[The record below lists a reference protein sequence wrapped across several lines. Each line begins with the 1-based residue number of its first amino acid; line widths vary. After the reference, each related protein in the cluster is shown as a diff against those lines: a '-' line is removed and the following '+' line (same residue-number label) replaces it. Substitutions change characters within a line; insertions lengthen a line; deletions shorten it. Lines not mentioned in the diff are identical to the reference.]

1 MGRSPR
7 TFVASCRRARRRAG
21 DALWA
26 AGYPARRGLHSAR
39 ARLAGWRLGRPDAL
53 VPLQVRWARA
63 SGDRR
68 AAAAVLALL
77 PLSLAAALGVSLF
90 NTAEREPRS
99 GPEAVRVS
107 EGVLPEAVEWRPAS
121 EPKPRRR
128 RPHKAAP
135 GPAAAGP
142 AGVGV
147 RSAATGLTPAP
158 GAPSIPVPDDA
169 PDAGVV
175 PDARGAPNDSPS
187 PPRDFDNGGRRN
199 VAPRAHVPFGGG
211 PGTRDPPRRPPRR
224 GGRPPLHRSARR
236 RRCRSPMR
244 RAAPAAATDRRSAVR
259 RARAEATA
267 TNRTGTELHAASA
280 GAAGWRCQRRP
291 TCSTHTVAR
300 RPRKRPRFSPAPAWR
315 NPPRSTA
322 RCAGDCIQAR
332 TVRRARGRHPRCI
345 ASASPRARKRPGKS
359 TPPTCA
365 STSFA
370 IRAAACLPALCASG
384 PETRSGRRPCL
395 LRTSLTALTSAR
407 SAAGARTVAV
417 APVGTSA
424 VTPTQAMASRTAIP
438 DLAFSAIWRSER

>member
-26 AGYPARRGLHSAR
+26 AGYPARRGLHSTR

-142 AGVGV
+142 AGVGG
-147 RSAATGLTPAP
+147 RSAAPRVT
-158 GAPSIPVPDDA
+158 S
-169 PDAGVV
+169 
-175 PDARGAPNDSPS
+175 ARGARP
-187 PPRDFDNGGRRN
+187 
-199 VAPRAHVPFGGG
+199 APRPGPPPAGGPATPPVGTTPDVPEPDEDGG
-211 PGTRDPPRRPPRR
+211 PGR
-224 GGRPPLHRSARR
+224 GNGPPLGG
-236 RRCRSPMR
+236 P
-244 RAAPAAATDRRSAVR
+244 PGQGGGDGDKPVR
-259 RARAEATA
+259 
-267 TNRTGTELHAASA
+267 
-280 GAAGWRCQRRP
+280 
-291 TCSTHTVAR
+291 
-300 RPRKRPRFSPAPAWR
+300 
-315 NPPRSTA
+315 
-322 RCAGDCIQAR
+322 D
-332 TVRRARGRHPRCI
+332 
-345 ASASPRARKRPGKS
+345 
-359 TPPTCA
+359 
-365 STSFA
+365 
-370 IRAAACLPALCASG
+370 
-384 PETRSGRRPCL
+384 
-395 LRTSLTALTSAR
+395 
-407 SAAGARTVAV
+407 
-417 APVGTSA
+417 
-424 VTPTQAMASRTAIP
+424 
-438 DLAFSAIWRSER
+438 

>member
-21 DALWA
+21 DALWT

-107 EGVLPEAVEWRPAS
+107 EGVLPEAVEWRPAN

-147 RSAATGLTPAP
+147 RSAATGLTSAP

-175 PDARGAPNDSPS
+175 PEARGAPNDSPS

-211 PGTRDPPRRPPRR
+211 PGTREPSRDAPRPGAPS
-224 GGRPPLHRSARR
+224 GEDG
-236 RRCRSPMR
+236 
-244 RAAPAAATDRRSAVR
+244 AAP
-259 RARAEATA
+259 
-267 TNRTGTELHAASA
+267 
-280 GAAGWRCQRRP
+280 Q
-291 TCSTHTVAR
+291 
-300 RPRKRPRFSPAPAWR
+300 PAPA
-315 NPPRSTA
+315 PPPPA
-322 RCAGDCIQAR
+322 VPPAEVPA
-332 TVRRARGRHPRCI
+332 
-345 ASASPRARKRPGKS
+345 
-359 TPPTCA
+359 TP
-365 STSFA
+365 
-370 IRAAACLPALCASG
+370 
-384 PETRSGRRPCL
+384 
-395 LRTSLTALTSAR
+395 
-407 SAAGARTVAV
+407 
-417 APVGTSA
+417 PVGT
-424 VTPTQAMASRTAIP
+424 TPEVPEP
-438 DLAFSAIWRSER
+438 DEDGGPGRGNGPPLGGPPGQGGGDGDKPDGD